1 MNFRSSFFRV
11 ALLVVLAAGIALA
24 QGIATGGLSAQV
36 EEKLDRLIA
45 TEMARRQIP
54 GLSVAVAVGNGPV
67 WSKGYGFADLENF
80 VPATERSRYRLASIS
95 KPITA
100 VALVQLVEQG
110 KARLSDDVRKH
121 VPTFPEKRWTVTLAH
136 LLGHL
141 GGVRGYRGDETQS
154 TRHYPNVRDGLEMF
168 AGDPLEHEPGTKYL
182 YSSYG
187 FNLAGAAAEAIAGK
201 PFRQLLAEHV
211 FRPAGM
217 LHARDDH
224 AFAIIPGR
232 VEGYRKTK
240 AGEIQNCVLADTSN
254 KVPGGGLIATATDV
268 VLFGRAVMDGTLVKP
283 ETRER
288 MWTPGRTKDGKPVS
302 YGLGWNVTRF
312 DGNTRVYHGGGQ
324 PGTATFL
331 DLLPKQK
338 IVVAVL
344 TNLEGCE
351 PKTISEEILRVLLK
365 AQRSGE

>member
-1 MNFRSSFFRV
+1 MTSFHRFL
-11 ALLVVLAAGIALA
+11 ALGLLAMLAAGSVLA
-24 QGIATGGLSAQV
+24 QAASGLAAPV

-54 GLSVAVAVGNGPV
+54 GLSVAVAVGDGPV
-67 WSKGYGFADLENF
+67 WAKGYGFADLENF
-80 VPATERSRYRLASIS
+80 VPATERSRFRLASIS

-100 VALVQLVEQG
+100 VALLQQVEQG
-110 KARLSDDVRKH
+110 KASLNDDVRKH
-121 VPTFPEKRWTVTLAH
+121 VPTFPEKQWTVTLEQ

-154 TRHYPNVRDGLEMF
+154 TRHYPNVRDGLAMF
-168 AGDPLEHEPGTKYL
+168 AADPLEHEPGTKYL

-187 FNLAGAAAEAIAGK
+187 FNLAGAAAEAIAGQ
-201 PFRQLLAEHV
+201 PFRQLLAERV
-211 FRPAGM
+211 FGPAGM
-217 LHARDDH
+217 QHTRDDH
-224 AFAIIPGR
+224 PFAIIPGR

-268 VLFGRAVMDGTLVKP
+268 VLFGRAVLNGSLVKP

-288 MWTPGRTKDGKPVS
+288 MWRPGRTKDGKPVS
-302 YGLGWNVTRF
+302 YGLGWNVTKF
-312 DGNTRVYHGGGQ
+312 DGKARVYHSGGQ
-324 PGTATFL
+324 PGTSTFF
-331 DLLPKQK
+331 DILPEEK

-344 TNLEGCE
+344 TNLEGAE
-351 PKTISEEILRVLLK
+351 PKTISEEILRLLLK
-365 AQRSGE
+365 AERSEE